1 MSFAQKCDYEREE
14 EISEL
19 GAIQSIQR
27 QLDDLQARLSNDRS
41 PQNLDDHRLA
51 RLVKE
56 ILRSRRRRE
65 KVFGADLFGEPT
77 WDILLELFAAELTQQ
92 RLSVSS
98 ACYASAVPPT
108 TALRWI
114 SRLERQGWVERSPDR
129 IDRRRFW
136 LRLTDR
142 ASSELRSYFDQ
153 IAVRVSQECPAP
165 A

>member
-41 PQNLDDHRLA
+41 PQSLDDHRLA

-108 TALRWI
+108 TALRWV
-114 SRLERQGWVERSPDR
+114 SRLERQGWVERSADR
-129 IDRRRFW
+129 IDGRRFW

-142 ASSELRSYFDQ
+142 ASSELRQYFGR
-153 IAVRVSQECPAP
+153 IAVRVYQGCPSP
-165 A
+165 V

>member
-1 MSFAQKCDYEREE
+1 MSFAQKCDYERE

-41 PQNLDDHRLA
+41 PQSLDDQRLS

-108 TALRWI
+108 TALRWV
-114 SRLERQGWVERSPDR
+114 SRLERQGWVERSADR

-142 ASSELRSYFDQ
+142 ASSELRKYFDQ
-153 IAVRVSQECPAP
+153 IAVRVYQECPSSA
-165 A
+165 

>member
-1 MSFAQKCDYEREE
+1 MSFAQKCDYERE

-41 PQNLDDHRLA
+41 PQSLDDHRLA

-108 TALRWI
+108 TALRWV
-114 SRLERQGWVERSPDR
+114 SRLERQGWVERSADR

-142 ASSELRSYFDQ
+142 ASSELRKYFDQ
-153 IAVRVSQECPAP
+153 IAVRVYQECPSSA
-165 A
+165 